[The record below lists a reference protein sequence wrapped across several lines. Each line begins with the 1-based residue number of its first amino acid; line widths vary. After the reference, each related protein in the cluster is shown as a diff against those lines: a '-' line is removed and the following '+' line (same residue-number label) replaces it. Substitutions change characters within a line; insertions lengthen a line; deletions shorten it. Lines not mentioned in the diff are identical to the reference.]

1 MTLERV
7 FSSVVRRQIPRLQI
21 GRHLLFWLFVGPALA
36 LFGVLML
43 YPLVNMFHVS
53 MLDWR
58 GLLRPST
65 FTGLDNYTRLLEQDD
80 FGAAVRNTII
90 HIGIALPATIYP
102 AFFLAFW
109 LSFRPAGHR
118 LLRII
123 FFSPAMIAPP
133 GKALIFL
140 GLYFPDGIINQ
151 FLTTI
156 GLEELTRVWLANP
169 STSLGAIIVIDIWG
183 GIGFYTV
190 LFYAMLSNIPTELY
204 EAARI
209 DGATEWTIMRRI
221 AYPLILDFV
230 GVALMLHFMWLLL
243 GASQNILLLTQGGP
257 GNSSLTLGYYLY
269 EQAFEV
275 KRLGYSQAIGV
286 VIFGVGMFGMFI
298 IRRMTNRVYE
308 F

>member
-1 MTLERV
+1 MTTKSTFRINK
-7 FSSVVRRQIPRLQI
+7 RI
-21 GRHLLFWLFVGPALA
+21 LFWLLIGPALV
-36 LFGVLML
+36 LFAILML
-43 YPLVNMFHVS
+43 YPLGNMFYVS

-65 FTGLDNYTRLLEQDD
+65 FSGLENYQRLLEQDD
-80 FGAAVRNTII
+80 FSVAVRNTFI
-90 HIGIALPATIYP
+90 HIGIALPMTIYP
-102 AFFLAFW
+102 AFFIAFW
-109 LSFRPAGHR
+109 LSFRPRGHR

-151 FLTTI
+151 MLTSV
-156 GLEELTRVWLANP
+156 GLQNLTHVWLADP
-169 STSLGAIIVIDIWG
+169 STSLGAIIAIDVWG
-183 GIGFYTV
+183 GIGFYAV
-190 LFYAMLSNIPTELY
+190 LFYAMLSNIPAELY

-209 DGATEWTIMRRI
+209 DGANEWTIMRKI
-221 AYPLILDFV
+221 AYPLLLDFV

-243 GASQNILLLTQGGP
+243 GSSQNVLLLTQGGP

-286 VIFGVGMFGMFI
+286 VIFAIGIIGMFL
-298 IRRMTNRVYE
+298 IRRTTNRVYE